1 MRVVASVGRMDE
13 VVQIPTNMFVHSQVP
28 QGLVLPRA
36 QAVISSGHAIPYSV
50 PDPQATLRVAAA
62 ELQRGVAVDDVVVS
76 GV

>member
-1 MRVVASVGRMDE
+1 MDE

-50 PDPQATLRVAAA
+50 P
-62 ELQRGVAVDDVVVS
+62 
-76 GV
+76 